1 VSTVA
6 IIPARGNSK
15 RLSSK
20 NVRVLGGQPLIAYS
34 IQAALG
40 AKRVDALYVTT
51 EDAEIADVARRY
63 GARVVRRPQELAGDD
78 IGNTSVVR
86 HALGEIDRPDCF
98 DSVVLL
104 QPTSPFRSSEDIDS
118 SLKLL
123 DQSGVTS
130 VVTVTTVEHHPAK
143 CVSLDRGR
151 VIPYTSRIEME
162 MRFQSLPTVY
172 RQNGAVYAV
181 GIADFLTNMKF
192 CVDPCGAHIM
202 PVERSVD
209 IDTEFD
215 LRLAEFLL
223 ADVKG

>member
-1 VSTVA
+1 M
-6 IIPARGNSK
+6 
-15 RLSSK
+15 
-20 NVRVLGGQPLIAYS
+20 
-34 IQAALG
+34 
-40 AKRVDALYVTT
+40 
-51 EDAEIADVARRY
+51 
-63 GARVVRRPQELAGDD
+63 
-78 IGNTSVVR
+78 
-86 HALGEIDRPDCF
+86 
-98 DSVVLL
+98 VLL
-104 QPTSPFRSSEDIDS
+104 QPTSPFRSSGDVDS
-118 SLKLL
+118 TLKLL

-162 MRFQSLPTVY
+162 MRLQSLPTVY

-181 GIADFLTNMKF
+181 GIADFLTHMKF
-192 CVDPCGAHIM
+192 CVDPCVAHIM